1 MNVQVLKQG
10 IDEIDASIVDLLDLQ
25 RFRPWLQ
32 QHAGAGD
39 EPLRVTR
46 LAGGN
51 SNPTISIEQGG
62 QRWVLRRPPV
72 GNKLSTAHDVGR
84 EYTFYH
90 AMQNTAVPVPETVA
104 MCDDASVCGAPFYVM
119 KFVDGV
125 VLSRPEDLEGA
136 SPEQRRLLCCEFAR
150 IMAEMHR
157 LDIDAVG
164 LGQVAKREGYLER
177 QVRHWTGQWEKLG
190 TEPNKTIDEV
200 VRRLRADMPVSHA
213 TTVVHGDYRL
223 GNVMAARNEPNR
235 IVAVLDWEMATLG
248 DPLADLGYTLVFWG
262 ATNGQYLDPSARI
275 ADMPGCFTTDE
286 LVKEYVKAGGAAADN
301 IKYYVALAW
310 FKLSMI
316 SQGHMDRYARTKGS
330 VSPEMVKGR
339 DMLAQ
344 RALDAF

>member
-1 MNVQVLKQG
+1 MNAHV
-10 IDEIDASIVDLLDLQ
+10 IDEVDPSIASLIDVKN
-25 RFRPWLQ
+25 FRPWLRE
-32 QHAGAGD
+32 HAGASA
-39 EPLRVTR
+39 EPLRITR

-62 QRWVLRRPPV
+62 QRWVLRRPPL
-72 GNKLSTAHDVGR
+72 GNKLSTAHNVGR
-84 EYTFYH
+84 EYTFYR
-90 AMQNTAVPVPETVA
+90 AMQNTSVPVPETVA
-104 MCDDASVCGAPFYVM
+104 MCDDVSVLGAPFYIM

-125 VLSRPEDLEGA
+125 VLSRPEELADA
-136 SPEQRRLLCCEFAR
+136 SPEQRRLLCREFAR
-150 IMAEMHR
+150 IMAAMHR
-157 LDIDAVG
+157 ADIDAVG

-177 QVRHWTGQWEKLG
+177 QVRHWTGQWEALR
-190 TEPNKTIDEV
+190 TEPNQIVDEA
-200 VRRLRADMPVSHA
+200 VRRLRAEIPQSSA

-223 GNVMAARNEPNR
+223 GNVMVARDEPNR

-262 ATNGQYLDPSARI
+262 ATNGHYLDPSAKI
-275 ADMPGCFTTDE
+275 ADMPGCCSADE

-316 SQGHMDRYARTKGS
+316 SQGQMDRYARTKGPIT
-330 VSPEMVKGR
+330 PEMIKGR
-339 DMLAQ
+339 DSLAQ